1 MAEILWRDLLSQ
13 SSDASL
19 ADDDVRELTAEFA
32 TGIGESLYWPGSA
45 ASQGASTSSSGE
57 MLPGGAR
64 VPGVNVV
71 NSALFDSLDGE
82 ITADYTR
89 GTSVAVPTL
98 IHGGST
104 SSFVIGGAIA
114 IEASPIPEA
123 AAPFGSRWV
132 ASDSSVSFVID
143 GTEANNSFATNVS
156 FGTTFGAAPNVQV
169 SVGGLLAGSFR
180 VIYGIDSV
188 TTSACSS
195 YISFIGVPTAGG
207 PEAIMN
213 VRSEGTVSL

>member
-1 MAEILWRDLLSQ
+1 
-13 SSDASL
+13 
-19 ADDDVRELTAEFA
+19 
-32 TGIGESLYWPGSA
+32 
-45 ASQGASTSSSGE
+45 
-57 MLPGGAR
+57 
-64 VPGVNVV
+64 
-71 NSALFDSLDGE
+71 
-82 ITADYTR
+82 
-89 GTSVAVPTL
+89 
-98 IHGGST
+98 
-104 SSFVIGGAIA
+104 
-114 IEASPIPEA
+114 
-123 AAPFGSRWV
+123 
-132 ASDSSVSFVID
+132 
-143 GTEANNSFATNVS
+143 GTETNNSFATNVS